1 MARFFERA
9 RDLIGLG
16 MREAWRAGNFTSSR
30 FGVQTSAVFTNARK
44 LDGARHVRDGFLTGL
59 ICASPTGLT

>member
-9 RDLIGLG
+9 RDLIGL

-30 FGVQTSAVFTNARK
+30 FGVQTSAVSTNARK
-44 LDGARHVRDGFLTGL
+44 LAGARHLRDWFLTGL
-59 ICASPTGLT
+59 ICASPIGLA